1 MKINLE
7 KSEHNPKPNAL
18 KREHLKEE
26 FSPILVSVGE
36 IKQHFSDYESL
47 FPLYRLLKY
56 ATDIKYGETT
66 KSLDEKGFKHDG
78 ENTYI
83 ISTIDGRD
91 KKSEGFKTCT
101 GCIVVGVDKNTG
113 KNISFLS
120 HQDPFHFT
128 EEGKSAFMKDFS
140 ESLSEIKNRSVEGSV
155 DAIVVG
161 GNALGLSY
169 KGKNYEDYYKD
180 SIEIISTLI
189 EKELGFLPVVTTE
202 AKKYP
207 GSDTI
212 LFDTEHRRAYLLR
225 NTKMEDDDNTPYLF
239 KKGQKE

>member
-1 MKINLE
+1 MNFE
-7 KSEHNPKPNAL
+7 KSEYNPKPNAL
-18 KREHLKEE
+18 KREHLKKE
-26 FSPILVSVGE
+26 FSPIIVSVGSLDQHTSSYE
-36 IKQHFSDYESL
+36 IMFTL
-47 FPLYRLLKY
+47 FRLLKY
-56 ATDIKYGETT
+56 ATNIQYGEGAE
-66 KSLDEKGFKHDG
+66 SLDRKGFKHDG

-83 ISTIDGRD
+83 ISTIDEQD

-101 GCIVVGVDKNTG
+101 GCIVVGVDKDTG

-128 EEGKSAFMKDFS
+128 EKGKSAFMEDFS
-140 ESLSEIKNRSVEGSV
+140 ESLLEIKNRSIEGSI

-161 GNALGLSY
+161 GNALDLSY
-169 KGKNYEDYYKD
+169 KGKNYEGYYKD
-180 SIEIISTLI
+180 SIEIISTLV

-225 NTKMEDDDNTPYLF
+225 KTKMEDDDNTPYLF
-239 KKGQKE
+239 KKGSKE